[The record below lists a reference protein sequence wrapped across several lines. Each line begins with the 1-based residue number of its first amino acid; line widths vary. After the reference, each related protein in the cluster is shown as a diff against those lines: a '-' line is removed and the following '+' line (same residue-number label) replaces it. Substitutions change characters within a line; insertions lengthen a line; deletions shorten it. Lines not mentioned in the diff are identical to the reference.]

1 LVENKNYAKYMKD
14 RLKGTGVALITPFKK
29 NFSINFEA
37 IERLVE
43 YQIQEGTNYIVA
55 LGTTAE
61 TPTLSFAE
69 RKEILKTVVQ
79 AVKGRIPVVA
89 GIGCNNPLEVIEQIH
104 MFDLKKVDAILSV
117 APYYNRP
124 QQEGIF
130 QHYKAI
136 AKASPLPLI
145 IYNVASRTAVNIEAE
160 TTLRIAKEIPKVI
173 GIKEASGNFFQI
185 MHIMEHKP
193 SDFMVISGDD
203 VITLPLMACG
213 LDGLISVVANA
224 YPKLI
229 SQMVKSSLYGD
240 YKTARSLHYQLL
252 PVMDLCFK
260 QGSPSGVKTFM
271 ESQGLVEHYVRLPL
285 VDVSE
290 SLKNEINTVV
300 NSMK

>member
-1 LVENKNYAKYMKD
+1 MKLK
-14 RLKGTGVALITPFKK
+14 LKGAGVALITPFKK
-29 NFSINFEA
+29 DFSIDFEA

-43 YQIQEGTNYIVA
+43 YQIQEGTDYIVA

-61 TPTLSFAE
+61 TPTLSFTE
-69 RKEILKTVVQ
+69 RKEILRTVVQ
-79 AVKGRIPVVA
+79 TVKGRIPVVV
-89 GIGCNNPLEVIEQIH
+89 GIGSNNTMEVIEQIYLY
-104 MFDLKKVDAILSV
+104 DLKKVDAVLSV

-145 IYNVASRTAVNIEAE
+145 LYNVASRTAVNIEAE

-173 GIKEASGNFFQI
+173 GIKEASGNFSQI
-185 MHIMEHKP
+185 MHIMENKP
-193 SDFMVISGDD
+193 SGFLVISGDD
-203 VITLPLMACG
+203 VITLPLLACG

-229 SQMVKSSLYGD
+229 SQMVKSALQGD
-240 YKTARSLHYQLL
+240 YKTARGLHYQLL
-252 PVMDLCFK
+252 PVMELCFK
-260 QGSPSGVKTFM
+260 EGSPSGVKIFV
-271 ESQGLVEHYVRLPL
+271 ESQGRTGHYVRLPL

-290 SLKNEINTVV
+290 SLKQEIKIVV